1 MCVTL
6 HYLFRLELLPM
17 LPSGIG
23 IFRYAFVSLDTDYK
37 HTDIMK
43 SKLLFFLLLA
53 ILLQTYISIYVIEQ
67 KAKCQVFLVD
77 VTQMQSYSIFFLPNA
92 LLENSLILIEFSLIE
107 ATTVNILK
115 DVGSKKT
122 VYSSTT

>member
-1 MCVTL
+1 
-6 HYLFRLELLPM
+6 M
-17 LPSGIG
+17 LPSGID

-67 KAKCQVFLVD
+67 KTKCQVFLVD
-77 VTQMQSYSIFFLPNA
+77 VTQMQSCSIFFLPNA

-115 DVGSKKT
+115 DVGSKKI

>member
-1 MCVTL
+1 
-6 HYLFRLELLPM
+6 M
-17 LPSGIG
+17 LPSGID

-67 KAKCQVFLVD
+67 KTKCQVFLVD
-77 VTQMQSYSIFFLPNA
+77 VTQMQSCSIFFLLNV

-122 VYSSTT
+122 VYSFTT